1 VGGRRHGEIL
11 IFDTGRSHSERG
23 LRADFKK
30 SLRGFLQSCLK
41 GGMHEG
47 AAQAWITI
55 TPIRTVGCCHCPEH
69 PWSSPSRSPTLSN
82 ENSSTPMNKA
92 RGFGR

>member
-47 AAQAWITI
+47 AAQA
-55 TPIRTVGCCHCPEH
+55 
-69 PWSSPSRSPTLSN
+69 
-82 ENSSTPMNKA
+82 
-92 RGFGR
+92 